1 MSINHTEKTMQRKPV
16 IIDCDTGTDDAIAII
31 AALYS
36 PELDVR
42 AFTTVAGNVELQYT
56 SRNTL
61 NLVRELGFDTP
72 VAVGA
77 PQPIIRETIIHSGDN
92 THGDTGLGSVTLP
105 VTDAPFS
112 GKTAVQTIYDEA
124 LACGG
129 ELELIPVGPLT
140 NIAQALMVH
149 PDLKKMIKKIT
160 FMGGAMWGGN
170 LSTTAEFNIWAD
182 PEAAKV
188 VFAAGIPLT
197 MVGLDVTLKAA
208 LNREDTAEI
217 RAMGTRASEITA
229 DILDFMQER
238 LGKGGEDLLM
248 HDALAVGVCI
258 HPHLVSMNHYFVDCE
273 IHGQYTSGHTF
284 VAHKKLFRK
293 EPNCWV
299 CEELDLPV
307 FKNWLKG
314 AIARSKDGC

>member
-1 MSINHTEKTMQRKPV
+1 MQRKPV

-42 AFTTVAGNVELQYT
+42 AFTTVAGNVELEYT

-61 NLVRELGFDTP
+61 NLVRDLGFDTP

-77 PQPIIRETIIHSGDN
+77 AQPIIRDTIIHSGDK
-92 THGDTGLGSVTLP
+92 THGDTGLGSLTLP

-112 GKTAVQTIYDEA
+112 EKNAVQTIYDEA

-129 ELELIPVGPLT
+129 ELELIPIGPLT
-140 NIAQALMVH
+140 NIAQAVMVH
-149 PDLKKMIKKIT
+149 PDLKEMIKQIT

-170 LSTTAEFNIWAD
+170 LTTTAEFNIWAD

-188 VFAAGIPLT
+188 VLAAGIPLT

-208 LNREDTAEI
+208 LNRDDTDAI

-229 DILDFMQER
+229 DILEFMLER
-238 LGKGGEDLLM
+238 VSKGGEDLLM
-248 HDALAVGVCI
+248 HDALAVGVAI
-258 HPHLVSMNHYFVDCE
+258 NPALVTMSKYFVDCE
-273 IHGQYTSGHTF
+273 IHGEYTSGHTF
-284 VAHKKLFRK
+284 VANRKLFRK
-293 EPNCWV
+293 EPNCRV
-299 CEELDLPV
+299 CEEVDLPA
-307 FKNWLKG
+307 FKEWLKG
-314 AIARSKDGC
+314 AIGRSREM

>member
-1 MSINHTEKTMQRKPV
+1 LQKKPV

-42 AFTTVAGNVELQYT
+42 AFTTVAGNVALKYT

-77 PQPIIRETIIHSGDN
+77 PKPILREAIIHSGDN
-92 THGDTGLGSVTLP
+92 THGDTGLGSLTLP
-105 VTDAPFS
+105 ATDAPFYE
-112 GKTAVQTIYDEA
+112 KNAVETIYEHA
-124 LACGG
+124 VACGG
-129 ELELIPVGPLT
+129 ALELIPIGPLT
-140 NIAQALMVH
+140 NIAQAVMVY
-149 PDLKKMIKKIT
+149 PQLKEMIKKIT

-170 LSTTAEFNIWAD
+170 LTTTAEFNIWAD
-182 PEAAKV
+182 PEAAKI

-197 MVGLDVTLKAA
+197 MVGLDVTLKAV
-208 LNREDTAEI
+208 LNRKDTDEM
-217 RAMGTRASEITA
+217 RALGTRAGDITT
-229 DILDFMQER
+229 DILKFMLSR
-238 LGKGGEDLLM
+238 VSKGGEDLLM

-258 HPHLVSMNHYFVDCE
+258 DPTLVKMQKYFVDCE
-273 IHGQYTSGHTF
+273 INGTYTSGHTF
-284 VAHKKLFRK
+284 VAHKKLFRN

-299 CEELDLPV
+299 CEELDLPS
-307 FKNWLKG
+307 FKNWLKM
-314 AIARSKDGC
+314 AIARSRSV

>member
-1 MSINHTEKTMQRKPV
+1 MQRKPV

-42 AFTTVAGNVELQYT
+42 AFTTVAGNVELEYT

-61 NLVRELGFDTP
+61 NLVRDLGFDAP

-77 PQPIIRETIIHSGDN
+77 AQPIIRDTIIHSGDK
-92 THGDTGLGSVTLP
+92 THGDTGLGSLTLP

-112 GKTAVQTIYDEA
+112 EKNAVQTIYDEA

-129 ELELIPVGPLT
+129 ELELIPIGPLT
-140 NIAQALMVH
+140 NIAQAVMVH
-149 PDLKKMIKKIT
+149 PDLKEMIKQIT

-170 LSTTAEFNIWAD
+170 LTTTAEFNIWAD

-188 VFAAGIPLT
+188 VLAAEIPLT

-208 LNREDTAEI
+208 LNRDDTDEI
-217 RAMGTRASEITA
+217 RAIGTRASEITA
-229 DILDFMQER
+229 DILEFMLER
-238 LGKGGEDLLM
+238 VSKGGEDLLM
-248 HDALAVGVCI
+248 HDALAVGVAI
-258 HPHLVSMNHYFVDCE
+258 NPALVTMSKYFVDCE
-273 IHGQYTSGHTF
+273 IHGEYTSGHTF
-284 VAHKKLFRK
+284 VANRKLFRK
-293 EPNCWV
+293 EPNCRV
-299 CEELDLPV
+299 CEEVDLPA
-307 FKNWLKG
+307 FKEWLKG
-314 AIARSKDGC
+314 AIGRSREM

>member
-1 MSINHTEKTMQRKPV
+1 MQRKPV

-42 AFTTVAGNVELQYT
+42 AFTTVAGNVELEYT

-61 NLVRELGFDTP
+61 NLVRDLGFDAP

-77 PQPIIRETIIHSGDN
+77 AQPIIRDTIIHSGDK
-92 THGDTGLGSVTLP
+92 THGDTGLGSLTLP

-112 GKTAVQTIYDEA
+112 EKNAVQTIYDEA

-129 ELELIPVGPLT
+129 ELELIPIGPLT
-140 NIAQALMVH
+140 NIAQAVMVH
-149 PDLKKMIKKIT
+149 PDLKEMIKQIT

-170 LSTTAEFNIWAD
+170 LTTTAEFNIWAD

-188 VFAAGIPLT
+188 VLAAGIPLT

-208 LNREDTAEI
+208 LNRDDTDEI

-229 DILDFMQER
+229 DILEFMLER
-238 LGKGGEDLLM
+238 VSKGGEDLLM
-248 HDALAVGVCI
+248 HDALAVGVAI
-258 HPHLVSMNHYFVDCE
+258 NPALVTMNKYFVDCE
-273 IHGQYTSGHTF
+273 IHGEYTSGHTF
-284 VAHKKLFRK
+284 VANRKLFKK
-293 EPNCWV
+293 EPNCQV
-299 CEELDLPV
+299 CEEVDLPA
-307 FKNWLKG
+307 FKEWLKG
-314 AIARSKDGC
+314 AIGGSREM